1 MDPRVSTIESD
12 VAAMRANVE
21 TIHSNYAT
29 NIALIEAESRL
40 RLEIV
45 SSKGDLNLQM
55 RELDQ
60 KIDRVA
66 AEQKLEFQ
74 KVTSDMRNW
83 LLATVIGMFVGFGGL
98 FLGMARILK
107 P

>member
-1 MDPRVSTIESD
+1 M
-12 VAAMRANVE
+12 
-21 TIHSNYAT
+21 
-29 NIALIEAESRL
+29 
-40 RLEIV
+40 RLEIAMC
-45 SSKGDLNLQM
+45 KN
-55 RELDQ
+55 ELDG

-74 KVTSDMRNW
+74 NITSDMRNW
-83 LLATVIGMFVGFGGL
+83 LLATVIGLFVGFGGL